1 MVLENTTSTVLST
14 IGTVIWCIQLS
25 PQIYFLHKKK
35 DAEGFPP
42 IFMLLWCISGL
53 FMCIYFVVSDSYVP
67 MQVQPHLF
75 TTLCSIAWVQSM
87 YYPPHSY
94 PKRKFLSY
102 AATFYLCWIGLEVGF
117 CVWLRP
123 VYANGTHWEDLIFGI
138 LATVFLCVGLLPP
151 YWELIHRNGRVVGI
165 NFLFLALDS
174 SGAVFSMAAMCIG
187 TFDAMGMILYAI
199 MIAMELGLFVS
210 QGIWLLRFRVLRK
223 EKDTDPESDTQ
234 ATDVE
239 LAEADDD
246 GDASNIHT
254 EKGGVIVGGESPSL
268 TLN

>member
-1 MVLENTTSTVLST
+1 MLENTTSTVLST

-239 LAEADDD
+239 LAGADDD
-246 GDASNIHT
+246 EDVSNIHT